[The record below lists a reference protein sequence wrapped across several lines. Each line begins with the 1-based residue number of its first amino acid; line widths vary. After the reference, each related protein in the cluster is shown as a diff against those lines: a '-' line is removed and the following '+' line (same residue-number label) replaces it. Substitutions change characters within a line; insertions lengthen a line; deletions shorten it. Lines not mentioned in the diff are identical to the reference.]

1 MPFFFYSFFLNI
13 TWKDGT
19 FIGFGWAINR
29 EKRYQ
34 VKKSN
39 SWIWTLSIDI
49 TIFGIW
55 WLASLLNLLI
65 SNRENECQS
74 HRKWNSWTNHQM
86 HLNDYLFSLTTEEH
100 CKRIAHNIEELWQFP
115 HVIGD
120 WKLAVAEV
128 PARSSTLYH
137 DCKWTFS
144 IALSA
149 ICRCH

>member
-1 MPFFFYSFFLNI
+1 M
-13 TWKDGT
+13 
-19 FIGFGWAINR
+19 
-29 EKRYQ
+29 EH
-34 VKKSN
+34 
-39 SWIWTLSIDI
+39 
-49 TIFGIW
+49 
-55 WLASLLNLLI
+55 LLGLVGLLI
-65 SNRENECQS
+65 EKKDTKLRKAIPGSERLVLTLRFSASGDSQVSLTYLFQIGKTSVNRIVSETREPII
-74 HRKWNSWTNHQM
+74 KV

-149 ICRCH
+149 ICRCR